1 MTRTS
6 VACFQ
11 RGQKNNKD
19 LRYSRRMLRGYSGRW
34 WRRITGSRRILKQRR
49 QRRND
54 PFPQASMLF
63 TVKTGKIHLMNQV
76 QALQNRVNNLSI
88 QKKKTSFA
96 CFKVKQQNIFGLA
109 LIDTENLVHSGI
121 VSWAS
126 WKSIGSKISSP
137 MDHRVGTADCQSKG
151 LQVLGIGEPW
161 PVYLEGMEECY
172 ILEPL
177 MIRGWATVWIW
188 G

>member
-1 MTRTS
+1 M
-6 VACFQ
+6 
-11 RGQKNNKD
+11 
-19 LRYSRRMLRGYSGRW
+19 
-34 WRRITGSRRILKQRR
+34 KQRR

-121 VSWAS
+121 VS
-126 WKSIGSKISSP
+126 
-137 MDHRVGTADCQSKG
+137 
-151 LQVLGIGEPW
+151 
-161 PVYLEGMEECY
+161 
-172 ILEPL
+172 
-177 MIRGWATVWIW
+177 
-188 G
+188 